1 MKLKLNTLLYGC
13 LLLLCGITTQWLN
26 AQTGTQL
33 KGWHMAPNLV
43 DFQGLTPNVK
53 PAFTTNL
60 AYAGSNSI
68 YDSEGKLLFYI
79 ANSTGIYNKFNQ
91 LIGTLTTP
99 YVSVSEIAIVP
110 SPDNSQCSNRYFIIY
125 PKTGSCC
132 GNGSLIYGEVNM
144 NGNSG
149 LGLYITNSNPPFGT
163 VGSIHNPIAVSKVF
177 GGKRYIYYV
186 TSSGAINMNEITSA
200 GVSSTAN
207 IITGSLI
214 VDGFAADLEL
224 SNAGDKIAYASGSN
238 LGHIEVLPLN
248 PTNGLATGSPAFS
261 FNALGSSNIKGL
273 EFDTSADKLFYSI
286 NGSGIF
292 VKELLSPFNIT
303 TITTSYNNSMLE
315 KNYNGT
321 KILCANASNI
331 AQIDAVA
338 PYAVSAP
345 VPYVLPQG
353 SNNLVLM
360 PDQIDGEN
368 YDATGTKNVDV
379 EIYNVTTSATWLTSS
394 NPFLAIQQNSYL
406 GALTNLSPVRVAKAI
421 NIPNGISINI
431 DKLTFEFHTNA
442 ELNVNGGGNLTLSG
456 ALLQGHPCGLMWRGV
471 SMNNNA
477 SSNASNFTMTTSLI
491 NSRIFDAIKGAE
503 INGGNVTVNINSNSN
518 FDKNE
523 KGLVLNSVNPSIVSI
538 IGSRFQATLPLKDQ
552 TKGQVLTTSG
562 TVRYGITGIEANT
575 SGTSTN
581 KLKIGSTTTGNVFKS
596 GQYGIRSL
604 RTDILIQKNNFQDAD
619 VAAVSGDAAFLGPKE
634 TDVFDNT
641 FLNNNSDTWLSFGC
655 NQLVRRNTFTNTKSY
670 SIFWTYNYGNT
681 LIIGNDLNAADANTF
696 QGYMWAGIAISSC
709 DHINTKIDIHKNT
722 FQNAPWA
729 GGVYISESTL
739 TSAAK
744 TYDHYLINNNTF
756 NNLESAVKIVNI
768 KGDGSFTNTEWN
780 GDQDLTT
787 TKFDISNN
795 IINFATSYNAS
806 ARGIRVENSIKNRAL
821 SNAVTSDNSGSWQN
835 EGISFLNSQSSLI
848 KSNVCQAGFG
858 IGLGLDMMGSNVLC
872 NTLQYCVNGIQPSW
886 SWIRNTGIPH
896 GNLSPSII
904 GRQNTFNGNTS
915 SDITMYNCNTA
926 NYQWMSPN
934 TTFIN
939 YVLCTGTN
947 IIYSTGDPNPC
958 GGGGAK
964 MDGSISSDSS
974 SIISGVN
981 DIPANYSADVE
992 IAQNKS
998 KQYIDGLQSIK
1009 INNAAMLTTNNMTT
1023 LAKAQLL
1030 YEAKDYNGCSAH
1042 LQQMANADVIENNIA
1057 TVLNI
1062 LNTLRQ
1068 ENRYDYKSS
1077 EKADLIAIAQNDSR
1091 LGGQGVHYAR
1101 GILLA
1106 NYNLQFE
1113 DPYLFAPT
1121 DKSTARMIK
1130 KSGTEHN
1137 TQLIGLYPNPAKT
1150 QVTLSTTNGSK
1161 TITIYNNMGSKV
1173 YSTSTMGLLTIDVN
1187 NWNSGMYLVEIYDS
1201 ATNKKE
1207 ISKFIIE

>member
-1 MKLKLNTLLYGC
+1 MKQKLNTLLYGC

-33 KGWHMAPNLV
+33 KGWHIAPNLI
-43 DFQGLTPNVK
+43 DLRTTPNVK
-53 PAFTTNL
+53 PPFTTN
-60 AYAGSNSI
+60 AGTPGSNSI

-79 ANSTGIYNKFNQ
+79 ANYNKIYNKFNQ
-91 LIGTLTTP
+91 LIGTMALG
-99 YVSVSEIAIVP
+99 YVGLSEISIVP
-110 SPDNSQCSNRYFIIY
+110 NPANDACTNKYYIIY
-125 PKTGSCC
+125 PQDVS
-132 GNGSLIYGEVNM
+132 GSLVGTLRYDVVDM

-149 LGLYITNSNPPFGT
+149 LGLFVTGATLSANVSNPT
-163 VGSIHNPIAVSKVF
+163 ANPIAVSKLV
-177 GGKRYIYYV
+177 GGNRYLYYIHSTFFQLAMHTITATGI
-186 TSSGAINMNEITSA
+186 TSSPTFLTPSFGAGTSA
-200 GVSSTAN
+200 YE
-207 IITGSLI
+207 
-214 VDGFAADLEL
+214 LEL
-224 SNAGDKIAYASGSN
+224 SNAGDKIAFHKGGSPSN
-238 LGHIEVLPLN
+238 QITILDLN
-248 PTNGLATGSPAFS
+248 PTTGLATGTSYDFTA
-261 FNALGSSNIKGL
+261 ASSIYGL
-273 EFDTSADKLFYSI
+273 EFNNAGNKLFYST
-286 NGSGIF
+286 GTGIY
-292 VKELLSPFNIT
+292 VKYLTTPFNQV
-303 TITTSYNNSMLE
+303 TITSSFNKSMLE
-315 KNYNGT
+315 KNFNGS
-321 KILCANASNI
+321 KILCASTSQLNW
-331 AQIDAVA
+331 IDASTDVLNLTPISCGL
-338 PYAVSAP
+338 PYNP
-345 VPYVLPQG
+345 TY
-353 SNNLVLM
+353 NFVLM

-368 YDATGTKNVDV
+368 YDATNTKNVDV
-379 EIYNVTTSATWLTSS
+379 DIYTVPTSATWFTTV
-394 NPFLAIQQNSYL
+394 NPFWLIQQNTYL
-406 GALTNLSPVRVAKAI
+406 GTLTSFPKVRVARQI
-421 NIPNGISINI
+421 NIPNAISINI
-431 DKLTFEFHTNA
+431 DKMTFEFFTNA

-491 NSRIFDAIKGAE
+491 NSRIYDAIKGVE
-503 INGGNVTVNINSNSN
+503 VNGSNVTVNINTNSS

-523 KGLVLNSVNPSIVSI
+523 KGVVLNSVNPSIVSI
-538 IGSRFQATLPLKDQ
+538 TGSRFYSTIPLIDQ

-619 VAAVSGDAAFLGPKE
+619 VAAVSGDAAFLGSKE
-634 TDVFDNT
+634 TDVLDNT

-681 LIIGNDLNAADANTF
+681 LIVGNDLNAADANTF

-709 DHINTKIDIHKNT
+709 DDIDTKIDIHKNT

-756 NNLESAVKIVNI
+756 NNVEGAVKIINI
-768 KGDGSFTNTEWN
+768 KGSSATDNGWN
-780 GDQDLTT
+780 GDNNTFSD
-787 TKFDISNN
+787 KFDMQGNT
-795 IINFATSYNAS
+795 INFSTSYNVS
-806 ARGIRVENSIKNRAL
+806 AKGIRVENSIKNRAL
-821 SNAVTSDNSGSWQN
+821 NNAVTSDNSGSWQN
-835 EGISFLNSQSSLI
+835 EGISFLNSQYSLI
-848 KSNVCQAGFG
+848 KRNVVQAGFG
-858 IGLGLDMMGSNVLC
+858 IGLGLDMMESNVLC

-896 GNLSPSII
+896 GNLSPNI
-904 GRQNTFNGNTS
+904 GRQNTFISNTS

-947 IIYSTGDPNPC
+947 IIFSTGDPNPC
-958 GGGGAK
+958 PTNTTTGK
-964 MDGSISSDSS
+964 MASDTDSS
-974 SIISGVN
+974 SITSNVN
-981 DIPANYSADVE
+981 DIPTNYSNDVTT
-992 IAQNKS
+992 AQNKS

-1042 LQQMANADVIENNIA
+1042 LQQISNTDVIENNIA
-1057 TVLNI
+1057 SVLGI

-1068 ENRYDYKSS
+1068 ENRYEYKSS
-1077 EKADLIAIAQNDSR
+1077 EKADLIAIAQSDSR

-1130 KSGTEHN
+1130 KSGTELN

-1150 QVTLSTTNGSK
+1150 QMTLSTNNGSK
-1161 TITIYNNMGSKV
+1161 TITIYNNMGSKI
-1173 YSTSTMGLLTIDVN
+1173 YSTNTTGLLTIDVM
-1187 NWNSGMYLVEIYDS
+1187 NWNSGVYLVEIYD
-1201 ATNKKE
+1201 AITNKKE
-1207 ISKFIIE
+1207 ITKFIIE